1 MSNTKKTATKKA
13 ITKHANIKKTSTR
26 KIDTTKVNIKKT
38 SPKQADIKKTNIKQ
52 ANVKKIDTT
61 KVSTRKT
68 TPKKTNVRQ
77 ASTRKPDPVKVDN
90 KQIIKSV
97 TEVTEIALL
106 LLAFGI
112 VAEILFGG
120 MLPIGSRIITNL
132 IGSISALGE
141 HGFVGVVALG
151 IVVYPFRKSKV
162 FA

>member
-1 MSNTKKTATKKA
+1 MSNTKKTVTKKA
-13 ITKHANIKKTSTR
+13 ITKQANIKKASTR

-38 SPKQADIKKTNIKQ
+38 SPRQASI
-52 ANVKKIDTT
+52 
-61 KVSTRKT
+61 RKT

-77 ASTRKPDPVKVDN
+77 VSTRKPDTVKVDN

-97 TEVTEIALL
+97 AEVTEIALL

-132 IGSISALGE
+132 IGSISTLGE

-151 IVVYPFRKSKV
+151 IVVYLFRKSKA